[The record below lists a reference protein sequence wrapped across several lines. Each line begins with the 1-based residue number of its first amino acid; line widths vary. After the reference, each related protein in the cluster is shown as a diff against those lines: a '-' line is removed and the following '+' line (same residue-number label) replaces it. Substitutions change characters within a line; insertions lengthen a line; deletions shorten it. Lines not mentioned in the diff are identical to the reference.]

1 MILDTHI
8 MVWKC
13 LEKFLEPFEFQKH
26 PPKTHS
32 CLHFFN
38 PICLLSSNR
47 FWEGMKSKKCHQLT
61 FGDISSHRSI
71 QNWPRSF
78 LRVGIITK
86 KSYNTCLVS
95 ATHTKSF
102 LAAHKDRMED
112 HQNTIFEL
120 LKVTFIVKP
129 CKILLRKYHLQK
141 VTIVSRLCE

>member
-13 LEKFLEPFEFQKH
+13 LDNFLESFEFQKH
-26 PPKTHS
+26 PQKRIVA
-32 CLHFFN
+32 LIFFN
-38 PICLLSSNR
+38 PICLLTVFGRVWNP
-47 FWEGMKSKKCHQLT
+47 KKCHQLT
-61 FGDISSHRSI
+61 FRDISSHWSI

-78 LRVGIITK
+78 LRVGMITK

-141 VTIVSRLCE
+141 VTIVSRLCK